1 MSGYRKYAL
10 FDWDNTIRRG
20 YTLYSWVEYLHQCN
34 ITSIHL
40 QKKLEILKQQYIKS
54 EITHDQYANKA
65 CAEYAKD
72 LAGKK
77 VNEIRQLMDVYIK
90 RDRKSL
96 FPEMCKLLKELSKRD
111 IDIIVISGAP
121 FRILEQYKQE
131 FNLKKIYAFQ
141 EEIAKGKFTGKVASN
156 YGFDKSKKVQ
166 ELIEQYG
173 TNPYLAFGDS
183 QSDIP
188 LLDNSDYPICVGD
201 RVKKDGYIN
210 VDFKESVEDILHMVN
225 L

>member
-10 FDWDNTIRRG
+10 FDWDNTIRKG

-77 VNEIRQLMDVYIK
+77 VDEIRQLMDAYIK

-96 FPEMCKLLKELSKRD
+96 FPEIKKRYRY
-111 IDIIVISGAP
+111 S
-121 FRILEQYKQE
+121 
-131 FNLKKIYAFQ
+131 
-141 EEIAKGKFTGKVASN
+141 SN
-156 YGFDKSKKVQ
+156 KWCAV
-166 ELIEQYG
+166 
-173 TNPYLAFGDS
+173 
-183 QSDIP
+183 
-188 LLDNSDYPICVGD
+188 
-201 RVKKDGYIN
+201 
-210 VDFKESVEDILHMVN
+210 
-225 L
+225 

>member
-1 MSGYRKYAL
+1 
-10 FDWDNTIRRG
+10 
-20 YTLYSWVEYLHQCN
+20 
-34 ITSIHL
+34 
-40 QKKLEILKQQYIKS
+40 
-54 EITHDQYANKA
+54 
-65 CAEYAKD
+65 
-72 LAGKK
+72 
-77 VNEIRQLMDVYIK
+77 MDAYIK

-96 FPEMCKLLKELSKRD
+96 FPEICKLLKELSKRD

>member
-77 VNEIRQLMDVYIK
+77 VNEINVQQQGARLDDAPLAAV
-90 RDRKSL
+90 R
-96 FPEMCKLLKELSKRD
+96 LKECCLRQKNLCRGSL
-111 IDIIVISGAP
+111 IDLVGA
-121 FRILEQYKQE
+121 
-131 FNLKKIYAFQ
+131 
-141 EEIAKGKFTGKVASN
+141 
-156 YGFDKSKKVQ
+156 
-166 ELIEQYG
+166 
-173 TNPYLAFGDS
+173 
-183 QSDIP
+183 
-188 LLDNSDYPICVGD
+188 
-201 RVKKDGYIN
+201 
-210 VDFKESVEDILHMVN
+210 
-225 L
+225 